1 MRAKPSSSCTYFTH
15 FNSINQKTAAPEPEA
30 RACHADNMY
39 MLPHPQPTC
48 YSQKV
53 SAHHTYHTYVQHS
66 PPGPLPQH
74 PWTVACLIVRQ
85 VRKAFCLPA
94 CLARLPW
101 QLPASGSRRQWNHA
115 EGIQVYGGLKVPAG
129 LMKILVQIKY
139 EFLKWRFAPQMT
151 H

>member
-66 PPGPLPQH
+66 PPGPVPQR

-85 VRKAFCLPA
+85 VRKTFCLA
-94 CLARLPW
+94 AWRGCHDSCRQAEARDNGTTPK
-101 QLPASGSRRQWNHA
+101 ASKFMRDLR
-115 EGIQVYGGLKVPAG
+115 
-129 LMKILVQIKY
+129 
-139 EFLKWRFAPQMT
+139 FLRV
-151 H
+151 